1 VELFYSFSEFL
12 NLALKSF
19 EKYQKCFPQSGIA
32 NAVSISS
39 IINELFSTNF
49 GQNRTFK
56 NSLFTIE
63 LEIPSYNKKTAP
75 ENNWQPHFCFIK
87 KSIFNIKW

>member
-19 EKYQKCFPQSGIA
+19 EKYQKCFYQSVVA
-32 NAVSISS
+32 DALSISS

-49 GQNRTFK
+49 G
-56 NSLFTIE
+56 
-63 LEIPSYNKKTAP
+63 
-75 ENNWQPHFCFIK
+75 
-87 KSIFNIKW
+87 